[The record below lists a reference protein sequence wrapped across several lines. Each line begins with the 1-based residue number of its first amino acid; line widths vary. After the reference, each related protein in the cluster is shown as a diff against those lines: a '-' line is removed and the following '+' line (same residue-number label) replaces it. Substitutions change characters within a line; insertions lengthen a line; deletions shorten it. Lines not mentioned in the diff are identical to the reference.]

1 MKIFKQILKR
11 KSDPNTHQNA
21 LSKIISRGG
30 GGGHAPEPPS
40 TFGKKILPPPPG
52 KSWLHSCTILHTR
65 STYTN
70 VYRHEASDNV
80 DVTGY
85 HITSVMQG
93 HIVPMNDAYK
103 IQDKIQDTKL
113 DLNSVW

>member
-30 GGGHAPEPPS
+30 GGGMPPNPPQNLEKNS
-40 TFGKKILPPPPG
+40 CLPPPG

-65 STYTN
+65 SIPTQTYTDMK
-70 VYRHEASDNV
+70 HP
-80 DVTGY
+80 
-85 HITSVMQG
+85 IM
-93 HIVPMNDAYK
+93 
-103 IQDKIQDTKL
+103 
-113 DLNSVW
+113 